1 MQREAVVEVA
11 GFGDDFG
18 AAASDEQLAR
28 VGGHARCVRTN
39 FRRVANGIHLHDVI
53 DFVLGDAVRRGREGF
68 NRFGEQH
75 DFVGVLRVGHG
86 VAERAADALSVLAV
100 GVAEGVA
107 DRHAEEGDVNFQLA
121 GFDEVDAAAVR
132 VDLYRLFE
140 NAGGDGVGQFAA
152 QAGGVE
158 FADHAVFDV
167 LNQRRVHAGERAG
180 SDGEVLEAHARQ
192 HVHHHVDGV
201 VAAAEA
207 VVEGDGHAVL
217 EAAGAYRV
225 FDAGQHF
232 ARRAFAEDDFFLAD
246 FEGFEV
252 IGCGESAFDPL
263 FSVHVYSSR
272 IPDAAARCS
281 TSLARSMMGLSTI
294 LPLSETTPEPLRSAS
309 SAAAMTRSA

>member
-1 MQREAVVEVA
+1 M
-11 GFGDDFG
+11 
-18 AAASDEQLAR
+18 
-28 VGGHARCVRTN
+28 
-39 FRRVANGIHLHDVI
+39 
-53 DFVLGDAVRRGREGF
+53 RRGREGF

-167 LNQRRVHAGERAG
+167 LDQGRVYAGERAG
-180 SDGEVLEAHARQ
+180 GDGEVLEAHARQ

-207 VVEGDGHAVL
+207 VVEGDGHAVF

-225 FDAGQHF
+225 FDALQDF
-232 ARRAFAEDDFFLAD
+232 ARGAFAEGNFFLTGG
-246 FEGFEV
+246 EGFEAD
-252 IGCGESAFDPL
+252 CRSEAAFDAL
-263 FSVHVYSSR
+263 FSVHVYSSLM
-272 IPDAAARCS
+272 PDAAARCR
-281 TSLARSMMGLSTI
+281 TSLARSMMGVSTI

-309 SAAAMTRSA
+309 SAAAMTRVA

>member
-1 MQREAVVEVA
+1 M
-11 GFGDDFG
+11 
-18 AAASDEQLAR
+18 
-28 VGGHARCVRTN
+28 T
-39 FRRVANGIHLHDVI
+39 
-53 DFVLGDAVRRGREGF
+53 F
-68 NRFGEQH
+68 NRLGQQH

-121 GFDEVDAAAVR
+121 AFHEVDAAAVR

-180 SDGEVLEAHARQ
+180 GDGEVLEAHFGEDF
-192 HVHHHVDGV
+192 HHHVDGV

-207 VVEGDGHAVL
+207 VVEGDGHAVF
-217 EAAGAYRV
+217 EAAGAHGV

-246 FEGFEV
+246 FEGFEA
-252 IGCGESAFDPL
+252 GCHSEAAFDAL
-263 FSVHVYSSR
+263 FSVHIRLFLSDSF
-272 IPDAAARCS
+272 IP
-281 TSLARSMMGLSTI
+281 L
-294 LPLSETTPEPLRSAS
+294 
-309 SAAAMTRSA
+309 